1 MCGTIKIT
9 LNLQKTNK
17 LDIHFILKYLIFVW
31 GTLSESNKFIMIVC
45 GEFHSLALSTF
56 IQRNED

>member
-1 MCGTIKIT
+1 MCSTIKIT

-17 LDIHFILKYLIFVW
+17 LHVHFILKYLIFVQ
-31 GTLSESNKFIMIVC
+31 GTLSESNNFIIIVF
-45 GEFHSLALSTF
+45 GEFHSIALSTF